1 MLPRELDSIEV
12 RVLGCLLEKQQST
25 PEYYPLTINALLA
38 ACNQKSNREPV
49 LELAEADV
57 RGALGRLRDEMLVWE
72 ASGAR
77 VVRYEH
83 TLDRR
88 LELDAQ
94 TKALLTVLF
103 LRGPQTPGE
112 LRSRTERMS
121 TFASLPEVEAVLRR
135 MAGRSAPLVAEL
147 PRRPGQKETRWAHL
161 AAGTPEDA
169 MVGAPPA
176 GVTGEAVS
184 LAERVAELEA
194 RLAELS
200 ATFERLLARLGER

>member
-1 MLPRELDSIEV
+1 MLPRELDPIEL
-12 RVLGCLLEKQQST
+12 RVLGCLLEKEQTT
-25 PEYYPLTINALLA
+25 PEYYPLTLNAVVA

-49 LELAEADV
+49 MELAETDV

-83 TLDRR
+83 TLSRR
-88 LELDAQ
+88 LELDEQ

-112 LRSRTERMS
+112 LRSRTERMC
-121 TFASLPEVEAVLRR
+121 TFASLPEVETVLRR
-135 MAGRSAPLVAEL
+135 MAAGPSPLVAEL
-147 PRRPGQKETRWAHL
+147 SRRPGQKETRWAHL
-161 AAGTPEDA
+161 AAGVPAEAAADA
-169 MVGAPPA
+169 PA
-176 GVTGEAVS
+176 GVPSESVA
-184 LAERVAELEA
+184 LAERIAEIEA

-200 ATFERLLARLGER
+200 ATFERLVAKLGER

>member
-1 MLPRELDSIEV
+1 MLPRELDPIEV
-12 RVLGCLLEKQQST
+12 RVLGSLLEKEQTT

-57 RGALGRLRDEMLVWE
+57 RGAVGRLRDEMLVWE
-72 ASGAR
+72 SSGAR

-94 TKALLTVLF
+94 AKALLTVLF

-112 LRSRTERMS
+112 LRSRTERMCA
-121 TFASLPEVEAVLRR
+121 FASLPEVEAVLRR
-135 MAGRSAPLVAEL
+135 MAGGPAALVAEL

-161 AAGTPEDA
+161 AAGTPED
-169 MVGAPPA
+169 VLPGAPPSV
-176 GVTGEAVS
+176 VTGEAAA

-194 RLAELS
+194 RLAELA
-200 ATFERLLARLGER
+200 ATFERLLEKLGER